1 MGAAS
6 SPGPRTAAGKDL
18 NFAILSTSCGLQRGA
33 PVSCGSQQGG
43 KKIKRRDRFR
53 EDPEQPK
60 VRINERI
67 RLSPVR
73 LVDEDGTQLGIV
85 PVEEALRTARAKGL
99 DLVEVAPDARPIV
112 CKIMDY
118 GRFRY
123 EQEKK
128 AREAKKQQH
137 QVELKEVKYRPNIN
151 EHDFQT
157 KTRRARK
164 FLEQGKHVKVTIMF
178 RRREMR
184 RPENG
189 YEILRKVREELQEV
203 AKVDREPTPELEGR
217 DLTMVMSPLKTR
229 PAPKKQEQV
238 SETAQ
243 EG

>member
-1 MGAAS
+1 MTI
-6 SPGPRTAAGKDL
+6 RK
-18 NFAILSTSCGLQRGA
+18 FA
-33 PVSCGSQQGG
+33 
-43 KKIKRRDRFR
+43 FR
-53 EDPEQPK
+53 EDPEAPQ

-73 LVDEDGTQLGIV
+73 LVDDEGNQVGVV
-85 PVEEALRTARAKGL
+85 PVEEALALAREKGL
-99 DLVEVAPDARPIV
+99 DLVEVAANSRPIV

-137 QVELKEVKYRPNIN
+137 QVDVKEVKYRPNIN
-151 EHDFQT
+151 IHDFET

-178 RRREMR
+178 RMREMR

-189 YEILRKVREELQEV
+189 FELLKRV
-203 AKVDREPTPELEGR
+203 AEDLEDVANVDRMPTKLEGR
-217 DLTMVMSPLKTR
+217 DLTMVLRPLKK
-229 PAPKKQEQV
+229 A
-238 SETAQ
+238 
-243 EG
+243 